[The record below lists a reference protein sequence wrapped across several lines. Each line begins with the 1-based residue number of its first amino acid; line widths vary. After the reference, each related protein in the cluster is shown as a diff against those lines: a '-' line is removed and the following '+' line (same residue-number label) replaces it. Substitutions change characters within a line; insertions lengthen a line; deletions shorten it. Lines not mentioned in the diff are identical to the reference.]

1 MDREILSPYR
11 VVLVSVGSKEE
22 GVKIARGL
30 LRKKLAACVNI
41 IPGIES
47 HFWWAGKIDK
57 AAEHLLVIKS
67 RREKISRLTQF
78 VVKQHSYDVCEVISL
93 PIAEGG
99 AAYLRWIDLSMGKA
113 PGRARK

>member
-1 MDREILSPYR
+1 MNREISSPYR
-11 VVLVSVGSKEE
+11 AVLVAVSSKRE

-41 IPGIES
+41 IPGVES
-47 HFWWAGKIDK
+47 HFWWAGKLDK

-67 RREKISRLTQF
+67 RREKIPGLTQF

-99 AAYLRWIDLSMGKA
+99 AAYLRWIDRSIGKA